1 MPASLCRRSALPV
14 LELERTRVPC
24 RVSVF
29 DVLSLRTRVVTSGAI
44 APAVAASC
52 AVPLLFAP
60 TVLDGRPCFDGGLG
74 DCDAFAGCV
83 PGERVLR
90 CGQTQGF
97 PTRLTREPSGAHAG
111 AQRLTRCACTLAR
124 ARACSPCG
132 RACPHSIQHENKA
145 HVAIDADASRP
156 AGEPAQRPAS
166 ARPLTLVDR
175 LMRTLLSRHEPPKGV
190 ANAAGAERAAYLGHA
205 PRSLLLGVSP
215 TAPRVGLTE
224 AS

>member
-1 MPASLCRRSALPV
+1 MCCRCERAWSRRELLRPRSRQAALCRCSSRPLFSTGARALTAVWGTAMPSPAASPESASSGAVRRRAFPRASL
-14 LELERTRVPC
+14 ER
-24 RVSVF
+24 
-29 DVLSLRTRVVTSGAI
+29 
-44 APAVAASC
+44 
-52 AVPLLFAP
+52 
-60 TVLDGRPCFDGGLG
+60 
-74 DCDAFAGCV
+74 
-83 PGERVLR
+83 
-90 CGQTQGF
+90 
-97 PTRLTREPSGAHAG
+97 PSGAHAG

-175 LMRTLLSRHEPPKGV
+175 LMQTLLSRHEPPKGV